1 MALNASTT
9 LPYDVAAVTGVF
21 TDEAFLKHVSEHVG
35 GTLKSVTVDG
45 DTLSAFTLT
54 AVRTLPTRRLP
65 EMARKFVGDSLTVT
79 QTEQWAAPL
88 ADGSRTATI
97 TMTIAGVPVTVDAEQ
112 LLVSVGTDTR
122 VDLTGTVSSSIPF
135 MGSKIASAAEP
146 MIGKALN
153 LQASE
158 AGKWLERRT
167 AE

>member
-9 LPYDVAAVTGVF
+9 LPYDAATVTGVF

-45 DTLSAFTLT
+45 DTAAAFTLT
-54 AVRTLPTRRLP
+54 AVRTLPTKRLP

-88 ADGSRTATI
+88 PDGSRVAKI
-97 TMTIAGVPVTVDAEQ
+97 TMTVAGVPLTVDAEQ
-112 LLVSVGTDTR
+112 RLVAVDAATR
-122 VDLTGTVSSSIPF
+122 VELTGTVSSSIPF
-135 MGSKIASAAEP
+135 MGAKIASAAEP

-158 AGKWLERRT
+158 ASKWLERR
-167 AE
+167 

>member
-9 LPYDVAAVTGVF
+9 LPYDAATVTGVF

-45 DTLSAFTLT
+45 DTAAAFTLT
-54 AVRTLPTRRLP
+54 AVRTLPTKRLP

-88 ADGSRTATI
+88 PDGSRVAKI
-97 TMTIAGVPVTVDAEQ
+97 TMTVAGVPLTVDAEQ
-112 LLVSVGTDTR
+112 RLVAADAATR
-122 VDLTGTVSSSIPF
+122 VELDGTVSSSIPF

-158 AGKWLERRT
+158 ASKWLERR
-167 AE
+167 

>member
-9 LPYDVAAVTGVF
+9 LPYDAATVTGVF

-45 DTLSAFTLT
+45 DTAAAFTLT
-54 AVRTLPTRRLP
+54 AVRTLPTKRLP
-65 EMARKFVGDSLTVT
+65 EMARKFVGESLTVT

-88 ADGSRTATI
+88 PDGSRVAKI
-97 TMTIAGVPVTVDAEQ
+97 TMTVAGVPLTVDAEQ
-112 LLVSVGTDTR
+112 RLVAADAVTR
-122 VDLTGTVSSSIPF
+122 VELNGTVSSSIPF

-158 AGKWLERRT
+158 ASKWLERR
-167 AE
+167 

>member
-9 LPYDVAAVTGVF
+9 LPYDAATVTGVF

-45 DTLSAFTLT
+45 DTASAFTLT
-54 AVRTLPTRRLP
+54 AVRTLPTKRLP

-88 ADGSRTATI
+88 PDGSRVAKI
-97 TMTIAGVPVTVDAEQ
+97 SMSVAGVPLSVDAEQ
-112 LLVSVGTDTR
+112 RLVAVDAATR
-122 VDLTGTVSSSIPF
+122 VELTGTVSSSIPF

-158 AGKWLERRT
+158 ASKWLERR
-167 AE
+167 